1 MNNVVSS
8 IKFPELPAPL
18 LSDTPGESYEWG
30 DYYLTFQ
37 HNPPFMFDYVKSL
50 ADNKE
55 LIRSDVPLRYLYVM
69 SVFYKKGK
77 NPSGIDSNLPCEIL
91 TLEQIKDETGTGRWL
106 KPSLCLFTDKF
117 HLNISEFEFEITEEN
132 VKREFF
138 KILSSKISGEP
149 VKIGTIQDLI
159 DLKTGKK
166 KTSWISY
173 LIISIICGF
182 FGYLYLGALIACLE
196 SQIED
201 TFSLVCA
208 VIGSLFLIPP
218 IILLPKIFYG
228 VFSDVF
234 RGFLVLF
241 HAISNFFSVLKNT
254 TNLQKYFIGL
264 TLVSVAMLLLAL
276 PDRWIDA
283 GGYFVFLRIVCFASL
298 IGLLL
303 EKLPVWLKF
312 PILLL
317 AILYNPVFQIHLR
330 DRDVWRFFNVI
341 SIFFLLIPW
350 CVVMKR
356 LYIKSKNSLQND
368 SQTGLQNGTSETR

>member
-8 IKFPELPAPL
+8 IKFPELPASL

-50 ADNKE
+50 TDNKK

-77 NPSGIDSNLPCEIL
+77 NPSGIDSNMPCEIL
-91 TLEQIKDETGTGRWL
+91 TIEQVKNETGRWL
-106 KPSLCLFTDKF
+106 KPSICLFTDKF
-117 HLNISEFEFEITEEN
+117 HLNISEFELEITAEN
-132 VKREFF
+132 IKREFF

-166 KTSWISY
+166 KMSWVSY

-182 FGYLYLGALIACLE
+182 FGYLYLLALIACLE

-201 TFSLVCA
+201 TYSLVCA
-208 VIGSLFLIPP
+208 GIGSLFLIPP
-218 IILLPKIFYG
+218 IIFLPKIFSG
-228 VFSDVF
+228 VFSGVF

-241 HAISNFFSVLKNT
+241 HAISNFFSGLKNT
-254 TNLQKYFIGL
+254 TNLQKYFLGL
-264 TLVSVAMLLLAL
+264 AIVSIIMLIFSL
-276 PDRWIDA
+276 PNGWID
-283 GGYFVFLRIVCFASL
+283 GNGYYVFLRIVTCASF
-298 IGLLL
+298 IWLLC
-303 EKLPVWLKF
+303 EKFSIWVKF
-312 PILLL
+312 PMLLL
-317 AILYNPVFQIHLR
+317 AILYNPVIQIYLG
-330 DRDVWRFFNVI
+330 DKGLWIFFNII
-341 SIFFLLIPW
+341 SIIIFFISWLI
-350 CVVMKR
+350 VIKR
-356 LYIKSKNSLQND
+356 LHIKKQNDLQND
-368 SQTGLQNGTSETR
+368 SQKGL